1 MLDMSTKELQKTTK
15 DSGDRYFEL
24 VRQFP
29 LRPIRSEAELDR
41 AIELIDSLVDR
52 DDLDRDESDY
62 LDVLGDLVE
71 KYEGQE
77 HPMAPASDAE
87 ILRHLIEA
95 REISQAQLAD
105 ETRIAVSTIS
115 QILNGKRHLN
125 RKHIASLSIFFGVSP
140 AVFIAR

>member
-1 MLDMSTKELQKTTK
+1 MATKNLQKTAK
-15 DSGDRYFEL
+15 GSSDRYFEL

-29 LRPIRSEAELDR
+29 LRPICSEAELDR
-41 AIELIDSLVDR
+41 AIALIDSLVDR
-52 DDLDRDESDY
+52 EDLDRDESDY

-71 KYEGQE
+71 KYEGRE

-95 REISQAQLAD
+95 REISQARLAD

-115 QILNGKRHLN
+115 EILNGKRHLN
-125 RKHIASLSIFFGVSP
+125 RKHIESLSKFFGVSP

>member
-1 MLDMSTKELQKTTK
+1 MATKNLQKTAK
-15 DSGDRYFEL
+15 DSSDRYFEL

-29 LRPIRSEAELDR
+29 LRPIRSEAELDQ
-41 AIELIDSLVDR
+41 AIALIDSLVDR

-95 REISQAQLAD
+95 RDISQAQLAD
-105 ETRIAVSTIS
+105 ETHIAVSTIS
-115 QILNGKRHLN
+115 EILNGKRHLN
-125 RKHIASLSIFFGVSP
+125 RKHIESLSKFFGVSP